1 MKTILKISVFSILLL
16 NFVSCDFNENVD
28 NELSHHS
35 MVDIATVQNPDSLST
50 FFLKLDNNYLLWTQ
64 ESYFRNYRPKNGQRV
79 IANYTIL
86 SDKRATGMYD
96 YDISLN
102 DIYEVLTKNIFKISP
117 ATQDSIGNDSITVE
131 DMWIGSDYLNVQFVY
146 AGYNQI
152 HFINLVSDTS
162 KTYTD
167 GKIHL
172 EFRHNAKND
181 SPVYIRR
188 GYVSFNL
195 KSLQTDPTKTLNLV
209 IHVNVPNQAADK
221 TYELTYTYNNSNA
234 LLAPKIS
241 FPQKTNSKVY

>member
-1 MKTILKISVFSILLL
+1 MKTILKITVFSILLL
-16 NFVSCDFNENVD
+16 NFVSCDNNENED
-28 NELSHHS
+28 NELSRQS
-35 MVDIATVQNPDSLST
+35 WVDIATVQNPDTLST

-64 ESYFRNYRPKNGQRV
+64 ESYFENYRPKNGQRV

-96 YDISLN
+96 YDVRLN

-131 DMWIGSDYLNVQFVY
+131 DIWIGSDYLNVQFVY
-146 AGYNQI
+146 AGYVKV
-152 HFINLVSDTS
+152 HYINLVSDVS

-172 EFRHNAKND
+172 EFRHNAKKD

-195 KSLQTDPTKTLNLV
+195 KSLQTNPTKSLNLV
-209 IHVNVPNQAADK
+209 IHVNIPNQAADK
-221 TYELTYTYNNSNA
+221 TYELIYTYKSNV
-234 LLAPKIS
+234 LLAPKIF
-241 FPQKTNSKVY
+241 FPQKMDLKVY